1 MKIDKI
7 YTVIIQDSSIGFL
20 TQKERDAWM
29 MEQYHMYK
37 ISANRPFKTFK
48 EYWEGAEM
56 LTIPIIRMKIFEG
69 GTK

>member
-37 ISANRPFKTFK
+37 ISANRPF
-48 EYWEGAEM
+48 
-56 LTIPIIRMKIFEG
+56 IPLFLSL
-69 GTK
+69 